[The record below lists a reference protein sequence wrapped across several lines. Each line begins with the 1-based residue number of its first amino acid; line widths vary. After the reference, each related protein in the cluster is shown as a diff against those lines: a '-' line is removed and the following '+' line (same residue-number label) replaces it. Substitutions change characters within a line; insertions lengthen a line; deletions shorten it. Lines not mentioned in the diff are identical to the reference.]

1 MIVVIGGGPAG
12 RFAAVRLG
20 NAGREVT
27 LVEKGA
33 IGGQCLNYGCMAVCA
48 LNDAARHIQRG
59 REFAA
64 AGILTDAPEIR
75 FPTLLAGMDSIQERI
90 RGVLDQETKNAGV
103 EILYGS
109 TARLDGRQVFID
121 DEETEAD
128 AVVIATGSVPAVPA
142 VEGVSLPGVYTAH
155 TLPHMEK
162 LPGDLVIVGGGVQ
175 AAEFAYIFSMLG
187 SRVTVLARSAF
198 LKEID
203 PRLRRLALKELKDV
217 DIREGAPLD
226 RIVGHERVEGADHGG
241 TEPGTCRADAVL
253 LAAGLVPNASMIE
266 GVRKGPKGE
275 VQVNDRM
282 ETSVKGVYAAGDVT
296 GGPFLTPVARIQ
308 GVVAAENILG
318 IDRRFDLA
326 AVPQSISLANDL
338 AFCTAGDDGGIDL
351 SVPAPAGPGSFWSVP
366 TGDTGVGKIRVDR
379 ESGEVRGVWAASPGA
394 GIIATYM
401 ADAIRHR
408 RTVHDLDG
416 LLEVHPIADGVHGL
430 VGYAASWLRD
440 HPKE

>member
-1 MIVVIGGGPAG
+1 MILVIGGGPAG

-20 NAGREVT
+20 NAGREVL

-48 LNDAARHIQRG
+48 LNDAARHMQRN

-64 AGILTDAPEIR
+64 AGILDGAPEIH
-75 FPTLLAGMDSIQERI
+75 FPALLGGMDRVQEKI
-90 RGVLDQETKNAGV
+90 RAVLDQETKNAGV

-109 TARLDGRQVFID
+109 TARLDGRKVFID
-121 DEETEAD
+121 GEEVEAE
-128 AVVIATGSVPAVPA
+128 AVVIATGSVPAVPV
-142 VEGVSLPGVYTAH
+142 VEGISLPGVYTAH
-155 TLPHMEK
+155 TLPRMET

-198 LKEID
+198 LKGLD

-217 DIREGAPLD
+217 DIKECAALNG
-226 RIVGHERVEGADHGG
+226 VNGNERVESVSYGG
-241 TEPGTCRADAVL
+241 NESETCRADAVL
-253 LAAGLVPNASMIE
+253 LAAGLVPNAAMIE
-266 GVRKGPKGE
+266 GVEKGLKGE
-275 VQVNDRM
+275 VRVNDRM

-296 GGPFLTPVARIQ
+296 GGPFLTPVARLQ

-318 IDRRFDLA
+318 IDRRFDPA
-326 AVPQSISLANDL
+326 AVPQSISLANEL
-338 AFCTAGDDGGIDL
+338 AFCTAGDDDGVEF

-366 TGDTGVGKIRVDR
+366 SGDTGIGKIRVDR

-416 LLEVHPIADGVHGL
+416 LLDVHPIPDGVHGL
-430 VGYAASWLRD
+430 IGYAASWLRD

>member
-1 MIVVIGGGPAG
+1 MIVVVGGGPAG

-27 LVEKGA
+27 LVEKGE

-48 LNDAARHIQRG
+48 LNDAARHVQRG

-64 AGILTDAPEIR
+64 AGILTGASEIC
-75 FPTLLAGMDSIQERI
+75 FSALLAGMDNVQEKI
-90 RGVLDQETKNAGV
+90 RGVLDQETKDAGV
-103 EILYGS
+103 EIRYGS
-109 TARLDGRQVFID
+109 AARLDGRQVFID
-121 DEETEAD
+121 GEEIEAD
-128 AVVIATGSVPAVPA
+128 AVVVATGSVPAVPA
-142 VEGVSLPGVYTAH
+142 VAGVSLPGVHTAH
-155 TLPHMEK
+155 TLPQMED

-175 AAEFAYIFSMLG
+175 AAEFAYIFSMFG

-198 LKEID
+198 LKGLD
-203 PRLRRLALKELKDV
+203 PRLRRLALKELADV
-217 DIREGAPLD
+217 EIREGAPLD
-226 RIVGHERVEGADHGG
+226 RVVGSERVEDVGYGG
-241 TEPGTCRADAVL
+241 SEPGTCRADAVL
-253 LAAGLVPNASMIE
+253 LAAGLVPNTAMIE
-266 GVRKGPKGE
+266 GVEKGPNGE
-275 VQVNDRM
+275 VRVNDRM

-296 GGPFLTPVARIQ
+296 GGPFLTPVARLQ

-338 AFCTAGDDGGIDL
+338 AFCTAGGGGGIDL
-351 SVPAPAGPGSFWSVP
+351 SVPAPAGPGSFWSVLA
-366 TGDTGVGKIRVDR
+366 GDTGLGKIRVDR
-379 ESGEVRGVWAASPGA
+379 ESGEIRGVWAASPGA

-408 RTVHDLDG
+408 RTVHELDG

-430 VGYAASWLRD
+430 IGHAASLLRD
-440 HPKE
+440 RPKE